1 MKTLQELLQEKEV
14 YRNNIYSLD
23 EKIKNFDKPTTL
35 SKEEFGNFRK
45 LVKAGQE
52 EKAQNYYKEIKEV
65 TDKNKQELNKLKQQ
79 KNIYDLSY
87 NIIDVNIIT
96 VFSNL
101 YKKKIIEILNKFIN
115 KRIGEKTEIKIENE
129 LKEIDENIN
138 YIYLKYNS
146 RFTSDNYIYIN
157 FSNFNIEIEF
167 NQIYNDSWL
176 NEKGELIQDISNYI
190 TNTYS
195 YIDNILQLATEKVEE
210 KKQLEEE
217 TEKEVKRLK
226 EKIENFNSFYCGK
239 QERYFKIDE
248 CSIFR

>member
-1 MKTLQELLQEKEV
+1 MKTLNELLAEKEG
-14 YRNNIYSLD
+14 YYNNFLKLD
-23 EKIKNFDKPTTL
+23 ATIQEFNKPTTL
-35 SKEEFGNFRK
+35 NKEEFK
-45 LVKAGQE
+45 QYKAMIREGKE
-52 EKAQNYYKEIKEV
+52 EEANNYYTQIKEI
-65 TDKNKQELNKLKQQ
+65 TDANKQELNELKRQKDVFKLA
-79 KNIYDLSY
+79 Y
-87 NIIDVNIIT
+87 NLIDVNIIT
-96 VFSNL
+96 VFSSL
-101 YKKKIIEILNKFIN
+101 YKDKIINILNEFIN
-115 KRIGEKTEIKIENE
+115 KRVGEKTEIKIKNE

-138 YIYLKYNS
+138 YIYIKYNGS
-146 RFTSDNYIYIN
+146 FASDNYVYIY

-167 NQIYNDSWL
+167 SKINSDSWL

-217 TEKEVKRLK
+217 TEKEIKRLK

-248 CSIFR
+248 YNIFR